1 MLKLFTKKDELI
13 EELEDEMEIYE
24 DELQE
29 DGYIEVELFS
39 GYHAKKGFDYDVI
52 IRLYEEE
59 DSEVQDFHYFS
70 YTVDQEEDANK
81 RIEEVESFIKEKGYK
96 VERTFRG

>member
-1 MLKLFTKKDELI
+1 MLKLMMKKDQLL
-13 EELEDEMEIYE
+13 EELEDEMNIYE

-29 DGYIEVELFS
+29 DGHVRVELFS

-52 IRLYEEE
+52 IRLYEDE
-59 DSEVQDFHYFS
+59 DSEVQNFHYFS

-81 RIEEVESFIKEKGYK
+81 RMEEIETFITEQGYK
-96 VERTFRG
+96 VERTFRA